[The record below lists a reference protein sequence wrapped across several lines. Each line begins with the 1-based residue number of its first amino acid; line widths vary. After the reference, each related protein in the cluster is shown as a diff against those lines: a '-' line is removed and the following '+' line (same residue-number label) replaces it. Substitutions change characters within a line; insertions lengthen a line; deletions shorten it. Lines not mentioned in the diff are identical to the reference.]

1 MAYLHVDPSNE
12 AATSLYARA
21 GYVPVPSN
29 ARDNA
34 NGSPK
39 LLGGLLEFVEPQVTY
54 MYKKL

>member
-1 MAYLHVDPSNE
+1 MHVDPSNE

-34 NGSPK
+34 NGAPK